1 MAWPSMCQR
10 DERKILASEKE
21 DWVSVSKKKNRDLFS
36 ELDVLL
42 RALDRFF
49 NIENLPIP
57 RDDIAGRNFFHEIS
71 AARDTILRIIGLLEV
86 IIPDDKRNIYWFQK
100 FAQTKFLT
108 DKKRDAL
115 REELYKQDVPEK
127 SLLLLYDSL
136 INLKGIITDIL
147 KTEFIPYLTYTNIG
161 GVVEKEVRENAYF
174 NPFKKDLNPD
184 FDVID
189 NREISRI
196 VKGIRRQEIKK
207 YVSVLMLYLFRFL
220 RFLRYADTSNRFG
233 SLNPSLLI
241 ILLMRSEIETFRGY
255 INKASGDISDKG
267 LTMLTGSISYQFSM
281 ESKRVFLQE
290 LRDIFRDRSSQYLK
304 GKIEN
309 SHGILKNLAEHGVVQ
324 IAQFFDPEIKGNEVF
339 ESFVTRLEQS
349 LKLREDLYILHR
361 FLTLMENAAIEER
374 LHIFDA
380 MRNFMLYFQSF
391 TFRLLRYED
400 YEEFVSFFDKVLVF
414 KKDDITAKGSDKVLD
429 RIRHF
434 RVFIETCLRQLSNR
448 SELADRPIDMK
459 RVENSLNQY
468 LQ

>member
-1 MAWPSMCQR
+1 MLLKTQKENW
-10 DERKILASEKE
+10 ASI
-21 DWVSVSKKKNRDLFS
+21 SKKRNRGLFS

-57 RDDIAGRNFFHEIS
+57 KDDIANKNFFYELS

-86 IIPDDKRNIYWFQK
+86 IIPENKRNIYWFQK
-100 FAQTKFLT
+100 FAQTKFMT

-115 REELYKQDVPEK
+115 REELYKQDIPEK
-127 SLLLLYDSL
+127 SLLLLYDSF

-147 KTEFIPYLTYTNIG
+147 KTEFIPYLTYVNIG
-161 GVVEKEVRENAYF
+161 GVVGKELRENIYL

-184 FDVID
+184 FDVIE
-189 NREISRI
+189 NREVSRI
-196 VKGIRRQEIKK
+196 VKSIKEHDIKK
-207 YVSVLMLYLFRFL
+207 CISVMLLYLFKFL

-241 ILLMRSEIETFRGY
+241 ILLLRSEIDTFRGY
-255 INKASGDISDKG
+255 IDKTANDISDEG
-267 LTMLTGSISYQFSM
+267 LRMLINVISYQFSM

-290 LRDIFRDRSSQYLK
+290 LRDIFRNRSSQYLK

-309 SHGILKNLAEHGVVQ
+309 SHGILKNLSEQGIVQ
-324 IAQFFDPEIKGNEVF
+324 LVQFFDPDIKGREIF
-339 ESFVTRLEQS
+339 ESFVTKLEQS
-349 LKLREDLYILHR
+349 LKLREDLYTLQR
-361 FLTLMENAAIEER
+361 FLTLLENAETEDER

-400 YEEFVSFFDKVLVF
+400 YEDFVSFFDKVLAL
-414 KKDDITAKGSDKVLD
+414 KKDDIGGKGSDKILD

-459 RVENSLNQY
+459 RVDNSLNQY
-468 LQ
+468 LL